1 MLEPKGSSR
10 HKPGLDKTENICYN
24 KEKNKRGINMYE
36 YYVESIYTGEKR
48 IVFGYNVQDAFRRA
62 NLAPIEWGVV
72 YVEYV
77 D

>member
-1 MLEPKGSSR
+1 MNIILKVFTLVE
-10 HKPGLDKTENICYN
+10 KTI
-24 KEKNKRGINMYE
+24 I
-36 YYVESIYTGEKR
+36 
-48 IVFGYNVQDAFRRA
+48 FGYNVKDALHRA

>member
-1 MLEPKGSSR
+1 
-10 HKPGLDKTENICYN
+10 
-24 KEKNKRGINMYE
+24 MYE
-36 YYVESIYTGEKR
+36 YCIESIYTGEER
-48 IVFGYNVQDAFRRA
+48 IVYGYDVKDAFRRA

>member
-1 MLEPKGSSR
+1 
-10 HKPGLDKTENICYN
+10 
-24 KEKNKRGINMYE
+24 MYE
-36 YYVESIYTGEKR
+36 YYIESIYTGEER
-48 IVFGYNVQDAFRRA
+48 IIYGYDVKDAFRRA

>member
-1 MLEPKGSSR
+1 
-10 HKPGLDKTENICYN
+10 
-24 KEKNKRGINMYE
+24 MYE
-36 YYVESIYTGEKR
+36 YYIENIYTGEER
-48 IVFGYNVQDAFRRA
+48 VVYGYTVKDAFCKA